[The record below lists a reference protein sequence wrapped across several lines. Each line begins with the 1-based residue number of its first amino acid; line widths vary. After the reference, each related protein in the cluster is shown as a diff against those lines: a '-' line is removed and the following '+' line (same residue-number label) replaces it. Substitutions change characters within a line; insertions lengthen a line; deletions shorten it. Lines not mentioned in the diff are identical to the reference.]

1 MNRTFYWIKLKTDFF
16 RREEIDFLLSQ
27 KNGAEYVVLYQMICL
42 NTANSDGKLETKIG
56 EMIVP
61 YNAEKIARDCK
72 YFDVDTVNIA
82 MNLYKKLGL
91 IYEEQEGGLKIAAF
105 DEMVGRESKWAEK
118 KRIYRKNQ
126 SQLLLKEDTRE
137 DTKEDIVQNTSEDIV
152 LDTNKDIKDD
162 IVRQEYRDKSI
173 EYRDIDN
180 RDILSVS
187 VSVSEDSLKPFQQ
200 LFKDFQIEKIEDQK
214 SILKYLKNGM
224 SLEVIKNGLTIPFN
238 RNATNYDFEKQ
249 KAPIENPISYGM
261 QILAN
266 WNDFGVQDMEDVKKY
281 NKLKGGAEI

>member
-1 MNRTFYWIKLKTDFF
+1 MNNEKKFYWIKLKVDFF

-82 MNLYKKLGL
+82 MTLYKKLGL
-91 IYEEQEGGLKIAAF
+91 IYEEQEGGLKIADF
-105 DEMVGRESKWAEK
+105 DDMVGGETKWAAK
-118 KRIYRKNQ
+118 KRLYRKQQNQ
-126 SQLLLKEDTRE
+126 LPTADIKED
-137 DTKEDIVQNTSEDIV
+137 KQEDISEDIEE
-152 LDTNKDIKDD
+152 D

-187 VSVSEDSLKPFQQ
+187 VIVSDETLESF
-200 LFKDFQIEKIEDQK
+200 FKDFQITETEDQQQ
-214 SILKYLKNGM
+214 ILKYLKNGM
-224 SLEVIKNGLTIPFN
+224 SLEVIKNGLIIPFD
-238 RNATNYDFEKQ
+238 RNAKNYDFEKQ
-249 KAPIENPISYGM
+249 KAPIDNPIAYGM
-261 QILAN
+261 QILDN
-266 WNDFGVQDMEDVKKY
+266 WNNFGVQNMNDVKRY
-281 NKLKGGAEI
+281 NKSKGGVKNDYN

>member
-1 MNRTFYWIKLKTDFF
+1 MNKTFYWIKLKTDFF
-16 RREEIDFLLSQ
+16 RREEIDFLLSR

-105 DEMVGRESKWAEK
+105 DEMVGKESKWAEK

-126 SQLLLKEDTRE
+126 SQLLLKEDT
-137 DTKEDIVQNTSEDIV
+137 KEDIVQNINEDIV
-152 LDTNKDIKDD
+152 QNVSVDIDED

-187 VSVSEDSLKPFQQ
+187 VSEDSLKTFQQ

-214 SILKYLKNGM
+214 LILKYLKNGM

-266 WNDFGVQDMEDVKKY
+266 WNDFGVQGMEDVKKY
-281 NKLKGGAEI
+281 NKIKGGAKL

>member
-105 DEMVGRESKWAEK
+105 DEMVGKESKWAEK

-126 SQLLLKEDTRE
+126 SQLLLKEDT
-137 DTKEDIVQNTSEDIV
+137 KEDIVQNVSVDI
-152 LDTNKDIKDD
+152 DKD

-187 VSVSEDSLKPFQQ
+187 VSEDSLKTFQQ
-200 LFKDFQIEKIEDQK
+200 LFKDFQIEKIDDQK
-214 SILKYLKNGM
+214 LILKYLKNGM
-224 SLEVIKNGLTIPFN
+224 SLEVIKNGLTLPFN

-266 WNDFGVQDMEDVKKY
+266 WNDFGVQNMEDVKKY
-281 NKLKGGAEI
+281 NKIKGGAKL

>member
-105 DEMVGRESKWAEK
+105 DEMVGKESKWAEK

-137 DTKEDIVQNTSEDIV
+137 DTREDIVQDTSEDILQNINADV
-152 LDTNKDIKDD
+152 DED

-187 VSVSEDSLKPFQQ
+187 VSEDSLKTFQQ

-214 SILKYLKNGM
+214 LILKYLKNGM

-266 WNDFGVQDMEDVKKY
+266 WNNFGVQNMEDVKKY
-281 NKLKGGAEI
+281 NKLKGGVEI

>member
-105 DEMVGRESKWAEK
+105 DEMVGKESKWAEK

-126 SQLLLKEDTRE
+126 SQLLLKEDA
-137 DTKEDIVQNTSEDIV
+137 KEDIVQNINEDIV
-152 LDTNKDIKDD
+152 QNVSVDIDED

-187 VSVSEDSLKPFQQ
+187 VSEDSLKTFQQ
-200 LFKDFQIEKIEDQK
+200 LFKDFQIEKIDDQK
-214 SILKYLKNGM
+214 LILKYLKNGM
-224 SLEVIKNGLTIPFN
+224 SLEVIKNGLTLPFN

-266 WNDFGVQDMEDVKKY
+266 WNDFGVQNMEDVKKY
-281 NKLKGGAEI
+281 NKIKGGAKL

>member
-1 MNRTFYWIKLKTDFF
+1 MNNEKKFYWIKLKVDFF

-82 MNLYKKLGL
+82 MTLYKKLGL
-91 IYEEQEGGLKIAAF
+91 IYEEQEGGLKIADF
-105 DEMVGRESKWAEK
+105 DDMVGGETKWAAK
-118 KRIYRKNQ
+118 KRLYRKQQNQ
-126 SQLLLKEDTRE
+126 LPTADIKED
-137 DTKEDIVQNTSEDIV
+137 KQEDISEDIEE
-152 LDTNKDIKDD
+152 D

-187 VSVSEDSLKPFQQ
+187 VSDETLESF
-200 LFKDFQIEKIEDQK
+200 FKDFQITETEDQQQ
-214 SILKYLKNGM
+214 ILKYLKNGM
-224 SLEVIKNGLTIPFN
+224 SLEVIKNGLIIPFD
-238 RNATNYDFEKQ
+238 RNAKNYDFEKQ
-249 KAPIENPISYGM
+249 KAPIDNPIAYGM
-261 QILAN
+261 QILDN
-266 WNDFGVQDMEDVKKY
+266 WNNFGVQNMNDVKRY
-281 NKLKGGAEI
+281 NKSKGGVKNDYN

>member
-105 DEMVGRESKWAEK
+105 DEMVGKESKWAEK

-126 SQLLLKEDTRE
+126 SQLLLKEDA
-137 DTKEDIVQNTSEDIV
+137 KEDIVQNINEDIV
-152 LDTNKDIKDD
+152 QNVSVDIDED

-187 VSVSEDSLKPFQQ
+187 VSEDSLKTFQQ
-200 LFKDFQIEKIEDQK
+200 LFKDFQIEKIDDQK
-214 SILKYLKNGM
+214 LILKYLKNGM
-224 SLEVIKNGLTIPFN
+224 SLEVIKNGLTLPFN

-266 WNDFGVQDMEDVKKY
+266 WNDFGVQNMEDVK
-281 NKLKGGAEI
+281 NTIKLKAVLNYDNK

>member
-105 DEMVGRESKWAEK
+105 DEMVGKESKWAEK

-126 SQLLLKEDTRE
+126 SQLLLKEDIVQNIN
-137 DTKEDIVQNTSEDIV
+137 EDIVQNVSVDI
-152 LDTNKDIKDD
+152 DED

-187 VSVSEDSLKPFQQ
+187 VSEASLKTFQQ
-200 LFKDFQIEKIEDQK
+200 LFKDFQIEKIDDQK
-214 SILKYLKNGM
+214 LILKYLKNGM
-224 SLEVIKNGLTIPFN
+224 SLEVIKNGLTLPFN

-266 WNDFGVQDMEDVKKY
+266 WNDFGVQNMEDVKKY
-281 NKLKGGAEI
+281 NKIKGGAKL

>member
-1 MNRTFYWIKLKTDFF
+1 MNNEKKFYWIKLKVDFF

-82 MNLYKKLGL
+82 MTLYKKLGL
-91 IYEEQEGGLKIAAF
+91 IYEEQEGGLKIADF
-105 DEMVGRESKWAEK
+105 DDMVGGETKWAAK
-118 KRIYRKNQ
+118 KRLYRKQQN
-126 SQLLLKEDTRE
+126 QLLTADNEEDKQE
-137 DTKEDIVQNTSEDIV
+137 DNVQDISE
-152 LDTNKDIKDD
+152 D

-173 EYRDIDN
+173 EYRDIDD

-187 VSVSEDSLKPFQQ
+187 VSVSEDSLKTFQQ

-214 SILKYLKNGM
+214 LILKYLKNGM

-249 KAPIENPISYGM
+249 KATIENPISYGM

-266 WNDFGVQDMEDVKKY
+266 WNDFGVQNMEDVKKY
-281 NKLKGGAEI
+281 NKIKGGAKL

>member
-1 MNRTFYWIKLKTDFF
+1 MDFF

-82 MNLYKKLGL
+82 MTLYKKLGL
-91 IYEEQEGGLKIAAF
+91 IYEEQEGGLKIADF
-105 DEMVGRESKWAEK
+105 DDMVGGETKWAAK
-118 KRIYRKNQ
+118 KRLYRKQQNQ
-126 SQLLLKEDTRE
+126 LPTADIKED
-137 DTKEDIVQNTSEDIV
+137 KQEDISEDIEE
-152 LDTNKDIKDD
+152 D

-187 VSVSEDSLKPFQQ
+187 VSDETLESF
-200 LFKDFQIEKIEDQK
+200 FKDFQITETEDQQQ
-214 SILKYLKNGM
+214 ILKYLKNGM
-224 SLEVIKNGLTIPFN
+224 SLEVIKNGLIIPFD
-238 RNATNYDFEKQ
+238 RNAKNYDFEKQ
-249 KAPIENPISYGM
+249 KAPIDNPIAYGM
-261 QILAN
+261 QILDN
-266 WNDFGVQDMEDVKKY
+266 WNNFGVQNMNDVKRY
-281 NKLKGGAEI
+281 NKSKGGVKNDYN

>member
-105 DEMVGRESKWAEK
+105 DEMVGKESKWAEK

-126 SQLLLKEDTRE
+126 SQLLLKEDT
-137 DTKEDIVQNTSEDIV
+137 KEDIVQNVSVDI
-152 LDTNKDIKDD
+152 DED

-187 VSVSEDSLKPFQQ
+187 VSEDSLKTFQQ

-214 SILKYLKNGM
+214 LILKYLKNGM

-266 WNDFGVQDMEDVKKY
+266 WNDFGVQNMEDVKKY
-281 NKLKGGAEI
+281 NKIKGGAKL

>member
-16 RREEIDFLLSQ
+16 RREEIDFLLSR

-105 DEMVGRESKWAEK
+105 DEMVGKESKWAEK

-137 DTKEDIVQNTSEDIV
+137 DTKEDIVQDTSEDIV
-152 LDTNKDIKDD
+152 QNINVD

-187 VSVSEDSLKPFQQ
+187 VSEDSLKTFQQ

-214 SILKYLKNGM
+214 LILKYLKNGM

-238 RNATNYDFEKQ
+238 RNAINYDFEKQ

-266 WNDFGVQDMEDVKKY
+266 WNDFGVQNMEDVKKY

>member
-1 MNRTFYWIKLKTDFF
+1 MNKTFYWIKLKTDFF

-105 DEMVGRESKWAEK
+105 DEMVGKESKWAEK

-126 SQLLLKEDTRE
+126 SQLLLKEDT
-137 DTKEDIVQNTSEDIV
+137 KE
-152 LDTNKDIKDD
+152 D

-173 EYRDIDN
+173 EYRDI
-180 RDILSVS
+180 LS

-214 SILKYLKNGM
+214 LILKYLKNGM

-266 WNDFGVQDMEDVKKY
+266 WNDFGVQNMEDVKKY
-281 NKLKGGAEI
+281 NKIKGGAKL

>member
-105 DEMVGRESKWAEK
+105 DEMVGKESKWAEK

-126 SQLLLKEDTRE
+126 SQLLLKEDT
-137 DTKEDIVQNTSEDIV
+137 KEDIVQNINEDIV
-152 LDTNKDIKDD
+152 QNVSVDIDED

-187 VSVSEDSLKPFQQ
+187 VSEDSLKTFQQ

-214 SILKYLKNGM
+214 LILKYLKNGM

-266 WNDFGVQDMEDVKKY
+266 WNDFGVQNMEDVKKY
-281 NKLKGGAEI
+281 NKIKGGAKL

>member
-1 MNRTFYWIKLKTDFF
+1 MNNEKKFYWIKLKVDFF

-82 MNLYKKLGL
+82 MTLYKKLGL
-91 IYEEQEGGLKIAAF
+91 IYEEQEGGLKIADF
-105 DEMVGRESKWAEK
+105 DDMVGGETKWAAK
-118 KRIYRKNQ
+118 KRLYRKQQNQ
-126 SQLLLKEDTRE
+126 LPTADIKED
-137 DTKEDIVQNTSEDIV
+137 KQEDISEDIEE
-152 LDTNKDIKDD
+152 D

-187 VSVSEDSLKPFQQ
+187 VSVSDETLESF
-200 LFKDFQIEKIEDQK
+200 FKDFQITETEDQQQ
-214 SILKYLKNGM
+214 ILKYLKNGM
-224 SLEVIKNGLTIPFN
+224 SLEVIKNGLIIPFD
-238 RNATNYDFEKQ
+238 RNAKNYDFEKQ
-249 KAPIENPISYGM
+249 KAPIDNPIAYGM
-261 QILAN
+261 QILDN
-266 WNDFGVQDMEDVKKY
+266 WNNFGVQNMNDVKRY
-281 NKLKGGAEI
+281 NKSKGGVKNDYN

>member
-105 DEMVGRESKWAEK
+105 DEMVGKESKWAEK

-126 SQLLLKEDTRE
+126 SQLLLKEDT
-137 DTKEDIVQNTSEDIV
+137 KEDIVQNINEDIV
-152 LDTNKDIKDD
+152 QNVSVDIDKD

-187 VSVSEDSLKPFQQ
+187 VSEASLKTFQQ
-200 LFKDFQIEKIEDQK
+200 LFKDFQIEKIDDQK
-214 SILKYLKNGM
+214 LILKYLKNGM
-224 SLEVIKNGLTIPFN
+224 SLEVIKNGLTLPFN
-238 RNATNYDFEKQ
+238 RNATNYDFKKQ

-266 WNDFGVQDMEDVKKY
+266 WNDFGVQNMEDVKKY
-281 NKLKGGAEI
+281 NKIKGGAKL

>member
-1 MNRTFYWIKLKTDFF
+1 
-16 RREEIDFLLSQ
+16 
-27 KNGAEYVVLYQMICL
+27 
-42 NTANSDGKLETKIG
+42 
-56 EMIVP
+56 
-61 YNAEKIARDCK
+61 
-72 YFDVDTVNIA
+72 

-105 DEMVGRESKWAEK
+105 DEMVGKESKWAEK

-126 SQLLLKEDTRE
+126 SQLLLKEDT
-137 DTKEDIVQNTSEDIV
+137 KEDIVQNINEDIV
-152 LDTNKDIKDD
+152 QNVSVDIDED

-187 VSVSEDSLKPFQQ
+187 VSEDSLKTFQQ

-214 SILKYLKNGM
+214 LILKYLKNGM

-266 WNDFGVQDMEDVKKY
+266 WNDFGVQNMEDVKKY
-281 NKLKGGAEI
+281 NKIKGGAKL

>member
-1 MNRTFYWIKLKTDFF
+1 MNKTFYWIKLKTDFF
-16 RREEIDFLLSQ
+16 RREEIDFLLSR

-105 DEMVGRESKWAEK
+105 DEMVGKESKWAEK

-126 SQLLLKEDTRE
+126 SQLLLKEDT
-137 DTKEDIVQNTSEDIV
+137 KEDIVQNINEDIV
-152 LDTNKDIKDD
+152 QNVSVDIDED

-187 VSVSEDSLKPFQQ
+187 VSEDSLKTFQQ

-214 SILKYLKNGM
+214 LILKYLKNGM

-266 WNDFGVQDMEDVKKY
+266 WNDFGVQNMEDVKKY
-281 NKLKGGAEI
+281 NKIKGGAKL

>member
-105 DEMVGRESKWAEK
+105 DEMVGKESKWAEK

-126 SQLLLKEDTRE
+126 SQLLLKEDT
-137 DTKEDIVQNTSEDIV
+137 KEDIVQNINEDIV
-152 LDTNKDIKDD
+152 QNVSVDIDED

-187 VSVSEDSLKPFQQ
+187 VSEDSLKTFQQ
-200 LFKDFQIEKIEDQK
+200 LFKNFQIEKIDDQK
-214 SILKYLKNGM
+214 LILKYLKNGM

-266 WNDFGVQDMEDVKKY
+266 WNDFGVQNMEDVKKY
-281 NKLKGGAEI
+281 NKIKGGAKL

>member
-105 DEMVGRESKWAEK
+105 DEMVGKESKWAEK

-126 SQLLLKEDTRE
+126 SQLLLKEDT
-137 DTKEDIVQNTSEDIV
+137 KEDIVQNINEDIV
-152 LDTNKDIKDD
+152 QNVSVDIDED

-187 VSVSEDSLKPFQQ
+187 VSEDSLKTFQQ
-200 LFKDFQIEKIEDQK
+200 LFKDFQIEKIDDQK
-214 SILKYLKNGM
+214 LILKYLKNEM
-224 SLEVIKNGLTIPFN
+224 SLEVIKNGLTLPFN

-266 WNDFGVQDMEDVKKY
+266 WNDFGVQNMEDVKKY
-281 NKLKGGAEI
+281 NKIKGGAKL

>member
-1 MNRTFYWIKLKTDFF
+1 MNNEKKFYWIKLKVDFF

-82 MNLYKKLGL
+82 MTLYKKLGL
-91 IYEEQEGGLKIAAF
+91 IYEEQEGGLKIADF
-105 DEMVGRESKWAEK
+105 DDMVGGETKWAAK
-118 KRIYRKNQ
+118 KRLYRKQQN
-126 SQLLLKEDTRE
+126 QLLTADNEEDKQE
-137 DTKEDIVQNTSEDIV
+137 DNVQDISE
-152 LDTNKDIKDD
+152 D

-187 VSVSEDSLKPFQQ
+187 VSVSEDSLKTFQQ

-214 SILKYLKNGM
+214 LILKYLKNGM

-266 WNDFGVQDMEDVKKY
+266 WNDFGVQNMEDVKKY
-281 NKLKGGAEI
+281 NKIKGGAKL

>member
-16 RREEIDFLLSQ
+16 RREEIDFLLSR
-27 KNGAEYVVLYQMICL
+27 KNGSEYVVLYQMICL

-105 DEMVGRESKWAEK
+105 DEMVGKESKWAEK

-137 DTKEDIVQNTSEDIV
+137 DTKEDIVQDTSEDIV
-152 LDTNKDIKDD
+152 QNINVDIDED

-187 VSVSEDSLKPFQQ
+187 VSEDSLKTFQQ

-214 SILKYLKNGM
+214 LILKYLKNGM

-266 WNDFGVQDMEDVKKY
+266 WNDFGVQNMEDVKKY
-281 NKLKGGAEI
+281 NKIKGGAKL

>member
-105 DEMVGRESKWAEK
+105 DEMVGKESKWAEK

-126 SQLLLKEDTRE
+126 SQLLLKEDT
-137 DTKEDIVQNTSEDIV
+137 KEDIVQNTNEDIV
-152 LDTNKDIKDD
+152 QNVSVDIDED

-187 VSVSEDSLKPFQQ
+187 VSVSEDSLKTFQQ

-214 SILKYLKNGM
+214 LILKYLKNGM

-238 RNATNYDFEKQ
+238 RNVTNYDFEKQ
-249 KAPIENPISYGM
+249 EAPIENPISYGM

-266 WNDFGVQDMEDVKKY
+266 WNDFGVQNMEDVKKY
-281 NKLKGGAEI
+281 NKIKGGAKL

>member
-1 MNRTFYWIKLKTDFF
+1 MNNEKKFYWIKLKVDFF

-82 MNLYKKLGL
+82 MTLYKKLGL
-91 IYEEQEGGLKIAAF
+91 IYEEQEGGLKIADF
-105 DEMVGRESKWAEK
+105 DDMVGGETKWAAK
-118 KRIYRKNQ
+118 KRLYRKQQNQ
-126 SQLLLKEDTRE
+126 LPTADIKED
-137 DTKEDIVQNTSEDIV
+137 KQEDISEDIEE
-152 LDTNKDIKDD
+152 D

-180 RDILSVS
+180 RDILNVS
-187 VSVSEDSLKPFQQ
+187 VSVSDETLESF
-200 LFKDFQIEKIEDQK
+200 FKDFQITETEDQQQ
-214 SILKYLKNGM
+214 ILKYLKNGM
-224 SLEVIKNGLTIPFN
+224 SLEVIKNGLIIPFD
-238 RNATNYDFEKQ
+238 RNAKNYDFEKQ
-249 KAPIENPISYGM
+249 KAPIDNPIAYGM
-261 QILAN
+261 QILDN
-266 WNDFGVQDMEDVKKY
+266 WNNFGVQNMNDVKRY
-281 NKLKGGAEI
+281 NKSKGGVKNDYN

>member
-105 DEMVGRESKWAEK
+105 DEMVGKESKWAEK

-126 SQLLLKEDTRE
+126 SQLLLKEDT
-137 DTKEDIVQNTSEDIV
+137 KEDIVQNINEDIV
-152 LDTNKDIKDD
+152 QNVSVDIDKD

-187 VSVSEDSLKPFQQ
+187 VSEASLKTFQQ
-200 LFKDFQIEKIEDQK
+200 LFKDFQIEKIDDQK
-214 SILKYLKNGM
+214 LILKYLKNGM
-224 SLEVIKNGLTIPFN
+224 SLEVIKNGLTLPFN

-266 WNDFGVQDMEDVKKY
+266 WNDFGVQNMEDVKKY
-281 NKLKGGAEI
+281 NKIKGGAKL

>member
-91 IYEEQEGGLKIAAF
+91 IYEEQEGGLKIVAF
-105 DEMVGRESKWAEK
+105 DEMVGKESKWAEK

-126 SQLLLKEDTRE
+126 SQLLLKEDT
-137 DTKEDIVQNTSEDIV
+137 KEDIVQNINEDIV
-152 LDTNKDIKDD
+152 QNVSVDIDED

-187 VSVSEDSLKPFQQ
+187 VSEDSLKTFQQ

-214 SILKYLKNGM
+214 LILKYLKNGM

-266 WNDFGVQDMEDVKKY
+266 WNDFGVQNMEDVKKY
-281 NKLKGGAEI
+281 NKIKGGAKL

>member
-105 DEMVGRESKWAEK
+105 DEMVGKESKWAEK

-126 SQLLLKEDTRE
+126 SQLLLKEDT
-137 DTKEDIVQNTSEDIV
+137 KEDIVQNVSVDI
-152 LDTNKDIKDD
+152 DED

-187 VSVSEDSLKPFQQ
+187 VSEDSLKTFQQ

-214 SILKYLKNGM
+214 LILKYLKNGM
-224 SLEVIKNGLTIPFN
+224 SLEVIKNGLTISFN

-266 WNDFGVQDMEDVKKY
+266 WNDFGVQNMEDVKKY
-281 NKLKGGAEI
+281 NKIKGGAKL

>member
-1 MNRTFYWIKLKTDFF
+1 MNKTFYWIKLKTDFF

-105 DEMVGRESKWAEK
+105 DEMVGKESKWAEK

-126 SQLLLKEDTRE
+126 SQLLLKEDT
-137 DTKEDIVQNTSEDIV
+137 KEDIVQNINEDIV
-152 LDTNKDIKDD
+152 QNVSVDIDED

-173 EYRDIDN
+173 EYRDI
-180 RDILSVS
+180 LS

-214 SILKYLKNGM
+214 LILKYLKNGM

-266 WNDFGVQDMEDVKKY
+266 WNDFGVQNMEDVKKY
-281 NKLKGGAEI
+281 NKIKGGAKL

>member
-105 DEMVGRESKWAEK
+105 DEMVGKESKWAEK

-126 SQLLLKEDTRE
+126 SQLLLKEDT
-137 DTKEDIVQNTSEDIV
+137 KEDIVQNINEDIV
-152 LDTNKDIKDD
+152 QNVSVDIDED

-187 VSVSEDSLKPFQQ
+187 VSEDSLKTFQQ
-200 LFKDFQIEKIEDQK
+200 LFKDFQIEKIDDQK
-214 SILKYLKNGM
+214 LILKYLKNGM
-224 SLEVIKNGLTIPFN
+224 SLEVIKNGLTLPFN

-266 WNDFGVQDMEDVKKY
+266 WNDFGVQNMEDVKKY
-281 NKLKGGAEI
+281 NKIKGGAKL

>member
-126 SQLLLKEDTRE
+126 SQLLLKEDI
-137 DTKEDIVQNTSEDIV
+137 KEDIVQNTSEDIV
-152 LDTNKDIKDD
+152 LDTNKDIKED

-187 VSVSEDSLKPFQQ
+187 VSVSDETLESF
-200 LFKDFQIEKIEDQK
+200 FKDFQITETEDQQQ
-214 SILKYLKNGM
+214 ILKYLKNGM
-224 SLEVIKNGLTIPFN
+224 SLEVIKNGLIIPFD
-238 RNATNYDFEKQ
+238 RNVKNYDFEKQ
-249 KAPIENPISYGM
+249 KAPIDNPIAYGM
-261 QILAN
+261 QILDN
-266 WNDFGVQDMEDVKKY
+266 WNNFGVQNMNDVKRY
-281 NKLKGGAEI
+281 NKSKGGVKNDYN

>member
-105 DEMVGRESKWAEK
+105 DEMVGKESKWAEK

-126 SQLLLKEDTRE
+126 SQLLLKEDT
-137 DTKEDIVQNTSEDIV
+137 KEDIVQNINEDIV
-152 LDTNKDIKDD
+152 QNVSVDIDED

-187 VSVSEDSLKPFQQ
+187 VSEDSLKTFQQ
-200 LFKDFQIEKIEDQK
+200 IFKDFQIEKIEDQK
-214 SILKYLKNGM
+214 LILKYLKNGM

-266 WNDFGVQDMEDVKKY
+266 WNDFGVQNMEDVKKY
-281 NKLKGGAEI
+281 NKIKGGAKL

>member
-105 DEMVGRESKWAEK
+105 DEMVGKESKWAEK

-126 SQLLLKEDTRE
+126 SQLLLKEDT
-137 DTKEDIVQNTSEDIV
+137 KEDIVQNINEDIV
-152 LDTNKDIKDD
+152 QNVSVDIDED

-187 VSVSEDSLKPFQQ
+187 VSEDSLKTFQQ
-200 LFKDFQIEKIEDQK
+200 LFKDFQIEKIDDQK
-214 SILKYLKNGM
+214 LILKYLKNGM

-266 WNDFGVQDMEDVKKY
+266 WNDFGVQNMEDVKKY
-281 NKLKGGAEI
+281 NKIKGGAKL

>member
-1 MNRTFYWIKLKTDFF
+1 MNKTFYWIKLKTDFF
-16 RREEIDFLLSQ
+16 RREEIDFLLSR

-105 DEMVGRESKWAEK
+105 DEMVGKESKWAEK

-126 SQLLLKEDTRE
+126 SQLLLKEDT
-137 DTKEDIVQNTSEDIV
+137 KEDIVQNTNEDIV
-152 LDTNKDIKDD
+152 QNVSVDIDED

-187 VSVSEDSLKPFQQ
+187 VSEDSLKTFQQ
-200 LFKDFQIEKIEDQK
+200 LFKDFQIEKIEYQK
-214 SILKYLKNGM
+214 LILKYLKNGM

-238 RNATNYDFEKQ
+238 RNVTNYDFEKQ

-266 WNDFGVQDMEDVKKY
+266 WNDFGVQNMEDVKKY
-281 NKLKGGAEI
+281 NKIKGGAKL

>member
-27 KNGAEYVVLYQMICL
+27 KKGAEYVVLYQMICL

-105 DEMVGRESKWAEK
+105 DEMVGKESKWAEK

-126 SQLLLKEDTRE
+126 SQLLLKEDT
-137 DTKEDIVQNTSEDIV
+137 KEDIVQNINEDIV
-152 LDTNKDIKDD
+152 QNVSVNIDED

-187 VSVSEDSLKPFQQ
+187 VSEDSLKTFQQ

-214 SILKYLKNGM
+214 LILKYLKNGM

-266 WNDFGVQDMEDVKKY
+266 WNDFGVQNMEDVKKY
-281 NKLKGGAEI
+281 NKIKGGAKL

>member
-1 MNRTFYWIKLKTDFF
+1 MNRTFYWIKLKTNFF

-105 DEMVGRESKWAEK
+105 DEMVGKESKWAEK

-126 SQLLLKEDTRE
+126 SQLLLKEDT
-137 DTKEDIVQNTSEDIV
+137 KEDIVQNINEDIV
-152 LDTNKDIKDD
+152 QNVSVDIDED

-187 VSVSEDSLKPFQQ
+187 VSEDSLKTFQQ

-214 SILKYLKNGM
+214 LILKYLKNGM

-266 WNDFGVQDMEDVKKY
+266 WNDFGVQNMEDVKKY
-281 NKLKGGAEI
+281 NKIKGGAKL

>member
-105 DEMVGRESKWAEK
+105 DEMVGKESKWAEK

-126 SQLLLKEDTRE
+126 SQLLLKEDT
-137 DTKEDIVQNTSEDIV
+137 KEDIVQNINEDIV
-152 LDTNKDIKDD
+152 QNVSVDIDED

-187 VSVSEDSLKPFQQ
+187 VSEDSLKTFQQ

-214 SILKYLKNGM
+214 LILKYLKNGM

-238 RNATNYDFEKQ
+238 RNATNYDFEKH

-266 WNDFGVQDMEDVKKY
+266 WNDFGVQNMEDVKKY
-281 NKLKGGAEI
+281 NKIKGGAKL

>member
-1 MNRTFYWIKLKTDFF
+1 MNRAFYWIKLKTDFF

-126 SQLLLKEDTRE
+126 SHLLLKEDNRE
-137 DTKEDIVQNTSEDIV
+137 DTKEDIVQNTSENIV
-152 LDTNKDIKDD
+152 LDTNKDIKED

-266 WNDFGVQDMEDVKKY
+266 WNDFGVQNMEDVKKY
-281 NKLKGGAEI
+281 NKLRGGAEI